1 MVERTDKMRIS
12 NQDDQL
18 DNLADDEA
26 LLKDATG
33 ASEYQDENTEQL
45 QVDIEETRAEMGQ
58 TINEIQARLTPEHL
72 MGQVKQ
78 TVRDATLGKV
88 EKAMDMVSEKI
99 GDVAEPAL
107 EAVNRAGNAIKETGS
122 SVADQVRKHPIPV
135 ALIGLGVGMLLIKRL
150 GKKNGYDGSE
160 RPATIEPALKAADS
174 RHLMSKTVS
183 QVRQKANDLASYSTD
198 TISNLSSQAKERGSA
213 LGARFGEVLRE
224 NPLAIGAVAVAV
236 GTAVGLALPSTTFER
251 KYIGET
257 SEMLV
262 DNVEEAARGVLDKVE
277 TVAKTVGTEQTNE
290 NQPS

>member
-18 DNLADDEA
+18 ANLADDDD
-26 LLKDATG
+26 LLEDATA
-33 ASEYQDENTEQL
+33 ASEYEDENTEQL
-45 QVDIEETRAEMGQ
+45 QVDIEETRSEMSQ
-58 TINEIQARLTPEHL
+58 TINEIQARLSPEHL

-122 SVADQVRKHPIPV
+122 SVADKVWKNPIPV
-135 ALIGLGVGMLLIKRL
+135 ALIGLGVAILVRRW
-150 GKKNGYDGSE
+150 GKKNGYDASE
-160 RPATIEPALKAADS
+160 RMTIKNASKAADS
-174 RHLMSKTVS
+174 QHIMSKTVS
-183 QVRQKANDLASYSTD
+183 QVRQKTNDLARYSTD
-198 TISNLSSQAKERGSA
+198 TISNLSSQAKERASA
-213 LGARFGEVLRE
+213 IGARFGEVLRE
-224 NPLAIGAVAVAV
+224 NPLAIGAVAVVA
-236 GTAVGLALPSTTFER
+236 GTAAGLALPSTTFER

-262 DNVEEAARGVLDKVE
+262 DKAEEAARGALDKVE
-277 TVAKTVGTEQTNE
+277 TVAKKVGTEQTNE